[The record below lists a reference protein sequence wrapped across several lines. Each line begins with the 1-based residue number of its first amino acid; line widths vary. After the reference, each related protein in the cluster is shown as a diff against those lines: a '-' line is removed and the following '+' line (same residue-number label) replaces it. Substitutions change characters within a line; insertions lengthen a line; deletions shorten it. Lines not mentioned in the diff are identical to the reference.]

1 MMTSSTADPWD
12 DVDAALL
19 DAAEAAQMSVWRYD
33 LESRILALKGGVV
46 ARLGL
51 PGRTASFAITDWR
64 ARVFIDDHPIMDA
77 TTSCLVDQGFG
88 EAAYRIRAEDGELVW
103 LEVRGGAKI
112 PDGASAPRY
121 LTGFIY
127 ELGEDR
133 QAEQRGLVRERQL
146 ADGVEAG
153 MVGIWTYDFLT
164 GQQAAHGRILD
175 WMGRARDDT
184 ALQAEDWR
192 AVIHPEDRAV
202 MRAAHERLREGRPIQ
217 PLEVR
222 MLAPDGPRWVR
233 TMGRVVSY
241 TLGNEPLRAAGVIV
255 DIDAE
260 RRFAAALTEEQ
271 ARFETIY
278 RSLPALL
285 HSINA
290 QGLTTMVSDYWLQRM
305 GRAREDVIG
314 RPGWAFMDE
323 ESAAR
328 VQRDIIP
335 RTFERGVVENEPI
348 TAFAVSGERL
358 ELRLSAFVERGPNGA
373 PVAAHGVF
381 SDVTDLADARRNIEA
396 HAEALERS
404 NRELNRFATV
414 ASHDL
419 QEPLRKISAFASLL
433 QRRHEGRLGEE
444 SDQALDFLI
453 DAAGRMR
460 HLIDDLLA
468 YSRASNRALET
479 EAVEL
484 GPLVDG
490 VLSELDLP
498 IAEAQAKIDR
508 CALPTVQGDRGLLHA
523 LFQNLISNALKYR
536 KGEGVR
542 ITLSARQAEEGLVE
556 ICVAD
561 DGIGIDPQFSEKIFA
576 PFSRLH
582 GREEYSG
589 TGIGLA
595 ICQQAA
601 ERMGGRIWVE
611 STPGEGSRFCFTA
624 PAV

>member
-1 MMTSSTADPWD
+1 MSEPEPSNGFDP
-12 DVDAALL
+12 AFLE
-19 DAAEAAQMSVWRYD
+19 AAEAARVSLWRYD
-33 LESRILALKGGVV
+33 LDERRLILTGDVV

-51 PGRTASFAITDWR
+51 PGSAAVFEIADWR
-64 ARVFIDDHPIMDA
+64 ARVCADDHPIMDA
-77 TTSCLVDQGFG
+77 ATRALDADRFTDV
-88 EAAYRIRAEDGELVW
+88 AYRVRAEDGELVW
-103 LEVRGGAKI
+103 LALRGGA
-112 PDGASAPRY
+112 PAGEVGRGPV

-127 ELGEDR
+127 ELGEQR
-133 QAEQRGLVRERQL
+133 EAEQRGLVRERQL

-164 GQQAAHGRILD
+164 GDQAAHGKILD
-175 WMGRARDDT
+175 WMGRSRDAT
-184 ALQAEDWR
+184 SVEAEDWR
-192 AVIHPEDRAV
+192 AVTFPEDQAV
-202 MRAAHERLREGRPIQ
+202 MRAAHLRLREGRPVQ
-217 PLEVR
+217 PMDVR
-222 MLAPDGPRWVR
+222 MMAPEGPRWVR
-233 TMGRVVSY
+233 TMGRVISH
-241 TLGNEPLRAAGVIV
+241 TLEGAPLRAAGVIL

-260 RRFAAALTEEQ
+260 RRFAQALTEEQ
-271 ARFETIY
+271 ARFESIY
-278 RSLPALL
+278 HSMPALL

-290 QGLTTMVSDYWLQRM
+290 DGLTTMVSDYWLQRM
-305 GRAREDVIG
+305 GRVREDVIG
-314 RPGWAFMDE
+314 LPGWAFMDE
-323 ESAAR
+323 ESAER
-328 VQRDIIP
+328 VKSDIIP
-335 RTFERGVVENEPI
+335 RAFERGVVENEPI
-348 TAFAVSGERL
+348 VSFTASGERL
-358 ELRLSAFVERGPNGA
+358 ELRLSAFIERGADGD

-381 SDVTDLADARRNIEA
+381 SDVTTLTQARQDIEA

-433 QRRHEGRLGEE
+433 QRRHADGLGEE
-444 SDQALDFLI
+444 SDQALEFLI

-484 GPLVDG
+484 GSLVDA
-490 VLSELDLP
+490 VLGELDLR
-498 IAEAQAKIDR
+498 ITEAQARIDL
-508 CALPTVQGDRGLLHA
+508 CALPMVRGDRGLLRA
-523 LFQNLISNALKYR
+523 LFLNLISNALKYR
-536 KGEGVR
+536 KQAGVR
-542 ITLSARQAEEGLVE
+542 ITLSARELENGFIE

-582 GREEYSG
+582 GREAYSG

-601 ERMGGRIWVE
+601 ERMGGRIWVD
-611 STPGEGSRFCFTA
+611 SAPGLGARFCFTV
-624 PAV
+624 PAA